1 MTGQQLRKE
10 LTAVDFG
17 VKPTDREIPDGIAQ
31 GIIRFIARKHGI
43 TVDME
48 ALSSGS
54 FEEGDAESAAKPSAP
69 AEAQQQQEPVAEAA
83 AVVPSELHVLRKL
96 TLEDVPKEAIER
108 QARQMQ
114 GAAGSGAPRPKR
126 RGPSARRGDNRRHEH
141 SQEQIK
147 KKEGVVLL
155 PAAITVKEFAEKAGV
170 QVPKVVAALLKNG
183 VMATINQT
191 IDYDTAAIVAAE
203 LEVTVAKEEVVT
215 VEHLFRGNLTE
226 LTKDEPERLVP
237 RAPIVVVMG
246 HVDHGKTSLLDAI
259 RKSDVVAG
267 ESGGITQHI
276 GAYQVH
282 HPVPG
287 SGEIKPITFLD
298 TPGHEAFTAMRARG
312 ARITDVAI
320 LVVSAEEGVKPTTV
334 EAINHARAAEVPI
347 MVALSKIDRPG
358 ADVEKVM
365 GELAGYG
372 LQPEAWGGSTVVV
385 PYSAVTKQGIDTILE
400 SVLLLAD
407 LRELK
412 ANPNRSAIA
421 TVIESHL
428 DTSHGPLATVVV
440 NTGTLKAGDPFVCGV
455 VAGKV
460 RAMID
465 GVGQRV
471 TEAGPSCPVRLSGF
485 EGVPQVGDILQVM
498 GSDREARDVASAIQ
512 ERAGAVQKRSFVDLV
527 SRLHEG
533 RLTQLKIVLKADA
546 QGSLEAIQ
554 SSLEQQAT
562 DKVSVKVIHAAVG
575 AVTENDVMMAA
586 ASEGIVIAF
595 HVDVP
600 LVVRRTA
607 EREGVQIHEHLIIY
621 ALFEEVAGLL
631 AGLLEPEEREEILGH
646 LEVKGVFLS
655 KKSEQIIGGRVLDGV
670 IKRVQFRL
678 QRRGEVVG
686 TGRISSLRKVDK
698 DVKEVKEGG
707 ECGMRVEATVPVEV
721 GDVLEGYVRELKKR
735 E

>member
-1 MTGQQLRKE
+1 
-10 LTAVDFG
+10 
-17 VKPTDREIPDGIAQ
+17 
-31 GIIRFIARKHGI
+31 
-43 TVDME
+43 
-48 ALSSGS
+48 
-54 FEEGDAESAAKPSAP
+54 
-69 AEAQQQQEPVAEAA
+69 
-83 AVVPSELHVLRKL
+83 
-96 TLEDVPKEAIER
+96 
-108 QARQMQ
+108 
-114 GAAGSGAPRPKR
+114 
-126 RGPSARRGDNRRHEH
+126 
-141 SQEQIK
+141 
-147 KKEGVVLL
+147 
-155 PAAITVKEFAEKAGV
+155 
-170 QVPKVVAALLKNG
+170 
-183 VMATINQT
+183 
-191 IDYDTAAIVAAE
+191 
-203 LEVTVAKEEVVT
+203 
-215 VEHLFRGNLTE
+215 
-226 LTKDEPERLVP
+226 
-237 RAPIVVVMG
+237 
-246 HVDHGKTSLLDAI
+246 
-259 RKSDVVAG
+259 
-267 ESGGITQHI
+267 
-276 GAYQVH
+276 
-282 HPVPG
+282 
-287 SGEIKPITFLD
+287 
-298 TPGHEAFTAMRARG
+298 
-312 ARITDVAI
+312 
-320 LVVSAEEGVKPTTV
+320 
-334 EAINHARAAEVPI
+334 
-347 MVALSKIDRPG
+347 
-358 ADVEKVM
+358 
-365 GELAGYG
+365 
-372 LQPEAWGGSTVVV
+372 
-385 PYSAVTKQGIDTILE
+385 
-400 SVLLLAD
+400 
-407 LRELK
+407 
-412 ANPNRSAIA
+412 
-421 TVIESHL
+421 VIESHL

-607 EREGVQIHEHLIIY
+607 EREGVQIREHLIIY